1 MKFIKYLDEKN
12 DVLRFIP
19 MSSVLE
25 LRQLILDD
33 DLFEYKI
40 YLTHEEVFILT
51 CNSDFCVAF
60 EAWLEGIPLLDANK
74 NIHYV
79 SSLFYINNYIKIIE

>member
-19 MSSVLE
+19 LTSVLE
-25 LRQLILDD
+25 LRKWVLED

-40 YLTHEEVFILT
+40 YLTDEEVFVVT

-60 EAWLEGIPLLDANK
+60 EAWLEGIPVRDCT
-74 NIHYV
+74 HEMPYV
-79 SSLFYINNYIKIIE
+79 SSLFYINKYIKINE